1 MWCVKGCLG
10 AAVFDNCAC
19 AILEELTPAIT
30 TLIFSYYSCWCTL
43 THNNHDI
50 HKSELTKR
58 AFRKNV

>member
-30 TLIFSYYSCWCTL
+30 TLIFEVVFFF
-43 THNNHDI
+43 HI
-50 HKSELTKR
+50 IR
-58 AFRKNV
+58 AGAH

>member
-30 TLIFSYYSCWCTL
+30 TLIFEVVFSFILFVLVHINT
-43 THNNHDI
+43 
-50 HKSELTKR
+50 
-58 AFRKNV
+58 